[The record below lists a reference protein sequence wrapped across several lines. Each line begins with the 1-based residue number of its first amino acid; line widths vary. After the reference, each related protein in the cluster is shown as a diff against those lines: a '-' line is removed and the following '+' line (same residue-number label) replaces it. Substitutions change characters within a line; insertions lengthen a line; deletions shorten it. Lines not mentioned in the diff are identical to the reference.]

1 MEGCLTLRPRTT
13 VAQPDMCHGYLH
25 TAVSK
30 KDRLETEEEE
40 EEEQG

>member
-30 KDRLETEEEE
+30 KKDRLEMEEE